1 MSILE
6 TETSDTNI
14 WKTWPELMPT
24 DSLLVRG
31 NLYIMGE
38 EEVDL
43 TPAGLTQHKL
53 IAFDDEGEPQY
64 YIEITWKLLECFCTT
79 DDRGV
84 ETFSFTLQGLEQSQE
99 FAAESLEAFNLWYSH
114 LALLCINT
122 HINDY
127 YEIQR
132 ELGCGTA
139 SRVYSAR
146 SIEDGELYAIKTVEK
161 LSLYDEETK
170 TTQLK
175 NEIQITRSLNHPNVL
190 RLLRVFEDTDDVS
203 LVFEL
208 CPKGDVLRL
217 LGRCKKLALPHAL
230 QILQGLFSSLSYLH
244 DKRIVH
250 RDVKAENL
258 LLIDTQSFRSVKLA
272 DFGIADWIDSA
283 LLTKKCGSIGYIA
296 PEVLRGD
303 RYDEKVDIFSAGVVF
318 YLL

>member
-1 MSILE
+1 MSIFE
-6 TETSDTNI
+6 TDTTDTNI
-14 WKTWPELMPT
+14 WKTWTELTPI

-31 NLYIMGE
+31 NLYVMSE
-38 EEVDL
+38 EEVTL
-43 TPAGLTQHKL
+43 TPAGLTQQML
-53 IAFDDEGEPQY
+53 IAFDDEGQPQY

-79 DDRGV
+79 DDGGV
-84 ETFSFTLQGLEQSQE
+84 ETFSFSLQGLEQTQE
-99 FAAESLEAFNLWYSH
+99 FATESREAFDLWYSH

-122 HINDY
+122 HINDC
-127 YEIQR
+127 YEIER
-132 ELGCGTA
+132 ELGCGSA

-146 SIEDGELYAIKTVEK
+146 SIEDGELYAIKTVKK
-161 LSLYDEETK
+161 LYLYDEDTK

-175 NEIQITRSLNHPNVL
+175 KEIQITRSLNHPNVL
-190 RLLRVFEDTDDVS
+190 RLHRVFEDTDDVT

-208 CPKGDVLRL
+208 CPKGDI
-217 LGRCKKLALPHAL
+217 LGLFDRSKRLALPHAL
-230 QILQGLFSSLSYLH
+230 EILQGLFSSLSYLH

-258 LLIDTQSFRSVKLA
+258 LLKDTSSLRSVKLA
-272 DFGIADWIDSA
+272 DFGIAHWIDSA
-283 LLTKKCGSIGYIA
+283 LLARKCGSIGYIA